1 MILTAPKPYQ
11 IKSLTCFLYD
21 NFHLKTVKIKLG
33 CGAKSNLD
41 DSGLIPEVRRNKLI
55 LMSHDE

>member
-1 MILTAPKPYQ
+1 MIITAPRPYQ
-11 IKSLTCFLYD
+11 IKSSTRFLYD

-41 DSGLIPEVRRNKLI
+41 DSGSIPEVRRNKLI